1 MEEKKMKRNTL
12 SLLFVLTL
20 LLALAVPVFA
30 APNDNMVLT
39 GNVLAKGT
47 FVLIQSKSLN
57 GTTLQAGQYE
67 VVASDTQVS
76 FLLKHKIVA
85 QAPIQWKDVVLTGE
99 NAVVDESGN
108 IREIQFKGKKR
119 SVVVE

>member
-1 MEEKKMKRNTL
+1 MKPNTL
-12 SLLFVLTL
+12 SQLFALTL
-20 LLALAVPVFA
+20 LLALAIPAVA
-30 APNDNMVLT
+30 APKGNMVLT
-39 GNVLAKGT
+39 GNVLAKGN

-57 GTTLQAGQYE
+57 GTTLQPGQYE

-108 IREIQFKGKKR
+108 IREIQFKGKRR
-119 SVVVE
+119 SVVIE